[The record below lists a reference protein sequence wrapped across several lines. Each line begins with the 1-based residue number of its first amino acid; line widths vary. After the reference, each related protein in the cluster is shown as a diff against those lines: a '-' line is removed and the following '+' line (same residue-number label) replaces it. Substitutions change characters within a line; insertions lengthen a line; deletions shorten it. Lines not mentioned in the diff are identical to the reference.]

1 MGVEYYKG
9 KPIPLFESMATY
21 KNIVYGLAM
30 SESGQSYYLF
40 EVNKSPLKFRIH
52 LNVEKGT
59 LLELGVDK
67 KDDKLGVYCT
77 APNGKDE
84 GFMALPL

>member
-1 MGVEYYKG
+1 
-9 KPIPLFESMATY
+9 
-21 KNIVYGLAM
+21 
-30 SESGQSYYLF
+30 
-40 EVNKSPLKFRIH
+40 
-52 LNVEKGT
+52 VEKGT